1 MSHAQHNYFL
11 SFKLPNSH
19 FVTLSFAIAFV
30 NAKDPFILNPI
41 ADNVNIR
48 EKELYSS

>member
-11 SFKLPNSH
+11 SFKLPNSY
-19 FVTLSFAIAFV
+19 FVTLSFAIGFV